1 MTYKLKLD
9 GKSKFIFHLIHFVH
23 EWNMTKTGECSFSLF
38 SSLSSASS
46 RTAIWCPI
54 QLHFCCP
61 DPPAHL
67 AYLDRASSPSKHLHF
82 ACNCQQKGLLVVTH
96 EGTSHPS
103 QRTRKRWTICYSCQ
117 CSGKDFCLSFSKIM
131 CGTVRRTWKKA
142 ERLKLKNWG
151 KHHKYHFFCWR
162 VFTT

>member
-1 MTYKLKLD
+1 MGSLN
-9 GKSKFIFHLIHFVH
+9 SFFISFISFMNEIWRRLGSAHSLSFHLFLPSPA
-23 EWNMTKTGECSFSLF
+23 ER
-38 SSLSSASS
+38 LSGAWYSYTFA
-46 RTAIWCPI
+46 AQII
-54 QLHFCCP
+54 LHI
-61 DPPAHL
+61 L
-67 AYLDRASSPSKHLHF
+67 AYLDRASSPSKHLYF

-131 CGTVRRTWKKA
+131 CGTVRQTWKKA
-142 ERLKLKNWG
+142 ESLKLKNWG